1 MRAYFLYERV
11 HILLTDRKHLHDLII
26 LLRGGRVSVH
36 KTSLIPPLFIEMPV
50 PNQESEQS
58 WLCMCVLGVSIVS
71 LSIIFLL
78 ELLRQ
83 FGLFCFYFCYFSS
96 LKMELVN
103 RQVLLERFTKY
114 QHWWLYPP
122 SYGNPLVKK
131 ASHEQQ
137 HVIINYCNTNKYI
150 SKGKIISII
159 FTYKMMMR
167 DGFWFKVDHCCTIM
181 FSNGLMYHHSILTF
195 LDV

>member
-71 LSIIFLL
+71 LSIICAML
-78 ELLRQ
+78 
-83 FGLFCFYFCYFSS
+83 SS
-96 LKMELVN
+96 LMDY
-103 RQVLLERFTKY
+103 R
-114 QHWWLYPP
+114 
-122 SYGNPLVKK
+122 
-131 ASHEQQ
+131 
-137 HVIINYCNTNKYI
+137 
-150 SKGKIISII
+150 
-159 FTYKMMMR
+159 M
-167 DGFWFKVDHCCTIM
+167 KVDIIT
-181 FSNGLMYHHSILTF
+181 SADIL
-195 LDV
+195 